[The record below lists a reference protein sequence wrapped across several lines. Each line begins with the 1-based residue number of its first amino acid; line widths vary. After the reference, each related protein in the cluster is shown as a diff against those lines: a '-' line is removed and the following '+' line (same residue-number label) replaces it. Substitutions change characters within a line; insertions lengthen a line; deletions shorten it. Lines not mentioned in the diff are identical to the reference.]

1 MNTVVFFQELEQL
14 PQAAAFF
21 KLDAFHHQT
30 VPVKMHMG
38 EPGNKY
44 FSQPSLAKPMVQV
57 LREAGATPFL
67 TDTTAAYPGPRHT
80 KEGYLAVA
88 QRHGFT
94 LQSVG
99 CNVVIDDTGVPTTVE
114 GRVFEVATQLHQ
126 AKAMVA
132 LSHVK
137 GHIQTGM
144 GGAIKNFGMG
154 GVTKES
160 KIALH
165 HGSRPVYRKDMCT
178 HCGVCAEACPFD
190 AIKVKEESWSLA
202 KGTCFGCG
210 VCVNVCAQKALLYQ
224 DADLQFLLACSTK
237 ACVQGKTVLYL
248 NEVKRIARGCDC
260 DPGAGP
266 IICPDVGYLLA
277 MDPVAVDAASLD
289 LVHKVKPDVFEKVSK
304 ISPWKQIKFG
314 EEIGLGSSSYSLVE
328 L

>member
-1 MNTVVFFQELEQL
+1 MTTVVFFPELDKL
-14 PQAAAFF
+14 PAAVAFF
-21 KLDAFHHQT
+21 GLDAFHHQT

-44 FSQPSLAKPMVQV
+44 FPQPSLARPLVQA
-57 LREAGATPFL
+57 LREVGATPFL
-67 TDTTAAYPGPRHT
+67 TDTTVAYHGPRHT

-88 QRHGFT
+88 QQHGFT
-94 LQSVG
+94 LQNVG
-99 CNVVIDDTGVPTTVE
+99 CSVVIDDTGVPTTVE
-114 GRVFEVATQLHQ
+114 GRVFEVAMHLSQ
-126 AKAMVA
+126 AKVMVA

-154 GVTKES
+154 GVTKET
-160 KIALH
+160 KVLIH
-165 HGSRPVYRKDMCT
+165 HGSRPVYRKDKCT
-178 HCGVCAEACPFD
+178 YCGVCAEVCPFD
-190 AIKVKEESWSLA
+190 AITVKEGSWSRA

-210 VCVNVCAQKALLYQ
+210 VCVNVCAQKALSHQ
-224 DADLQFLLACSTK
+224 DADLQFLLACSAK

-266 IICPDVGYLLA
+266 VICPDVGYLLA
-277 MDPVAVDAASLD
+277 MDPVAVDAASLA
-289 LVHKVKPDVFEKVSK
+289 LVHKVKPDVFEKVSR
-304 ISPWKQIKFG
+304 ISPWKQIQFG